1 MFWLLATLIIFLGKG
16 HDHPASGIVI
26 IGRRIQPNV
35 TYCKTKGRYVTPL
48 TQARVTFLRVL
59 GLRYQSNRTETA
71 APDLSVH
78 PTPLTRPSQSQSPTS
93 SSLPRLALITSPAER
108 DGSWELSTKT
118 AHAHGEVSS
127 YAYCTLAL
135 AITAPPLL
143 WKSSN
148 DYHGH
153 ER

>member
-1 MFWLLATLIIFLGKG
+1 MFLLLATLIIFLGKG

-78 PTPLTRPSQSQSPTS
+78 PTPLTRPSQSPTS